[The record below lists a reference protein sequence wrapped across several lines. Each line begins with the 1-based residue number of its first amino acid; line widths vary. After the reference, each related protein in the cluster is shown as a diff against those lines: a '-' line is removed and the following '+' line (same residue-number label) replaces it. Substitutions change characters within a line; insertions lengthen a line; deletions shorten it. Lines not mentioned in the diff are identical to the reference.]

1 MKGREFDVL
10 LQRRRRM
17 KGAIKNEAFVSLCES
32 CVTLLLMNELNT
44 EPDIHEHLALVD
56 MG

>member
-1 MKGREFDVL
+1 
-10 LQRRRRM
+10 M